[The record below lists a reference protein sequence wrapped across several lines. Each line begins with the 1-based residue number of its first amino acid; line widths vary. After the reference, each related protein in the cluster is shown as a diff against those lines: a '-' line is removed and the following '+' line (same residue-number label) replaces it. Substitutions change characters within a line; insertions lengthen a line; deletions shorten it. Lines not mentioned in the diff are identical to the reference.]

1 MSINIESKV
10 QELIGDIIENIGYTI
25 YDLQYVKE
33 GKDYYLRVFIEKA
46 NKEEI
51 TLDDCEKVS
60 NAINETLDKADFIK
74 EQYFLEVS
82 STGIEKTLRKKEH
95 YINQIGNEIEVKLF
109 KPINKNKQY
118 IGILKRVEDSYI
130 ILENNN
136 EEVKIDFKD
145 ISTSK
150 TVYNW

>member
-46 NKEEI
+46 NNEEI

-118 IGILKRVEDSYI
+118 VGILKNVEDSYI